1 VRYRILAI
9 GAASRDVAAAMD
21 RYVTRLA
28 RHGEVEVI
36 EVKGS
41 KVHDAELART
51 KDAEALRSRADG
63 YRVAL
68 DERGRRFDTAGLARH
83 VSDLEQRGVSR
94 ITLMVGGAEGLD
106 ETVRKEVDETW
117 RLSDLTLA
125 HDLARLVLLEQLY
138 RVESLRAGHPYH
150 RAG

>member
-1 VRYRILAI
+1 MRYRIVVI
-9 GAASRDVAAAMD
+9 GSADRDLAAAME
-21 RYVTRLA
+21 RYRVRLA
-28 RHGEVEVI
+28 RRGDVDVI
-36 EVKGS
+36 EVKAG
-41 KVHDAELART
+41 KVRDATSARA
-51 KDAEALRSRADG
+51 KEADALRARADG

-94 ITLMVGGAEGLD
+94 ITLMMGGAEGLD
-106 ETVRKEVDETW
+106 EALRTEVDDTW

-125 HDLARLVLLEQLY
+125 HDVARLVLLEQLY

>member
-1 VRYRILAI
+1 
-9 GAASRDVAAAMD
+9 M
-21 RYVTRLA
+21 RLA
-28 RHGEVEVI
+28 RRGDVDVI
-36 EVKGS
+36 EVKAG
-41 KVHDAELART
+41 KVRDATSARA
-51 KDAEALRSRADG
+51 KEADALRARADG

-94 ITLMVGGAEGLD
+94 ITLMMGGAEGLD
-106 ETVRKEVDETW
+106 EALRTEVDDTW

-125 HDLARLVLLEQLY
+125 HDVARLVLLEQLY